1 VDVKDLPGS
10 TSEPGNEIPP
20 EAMEPKPKPK
30 PQLKKMQGFDMDDSF

>member
-10 TSEPGNEIPP
+10 TGEPGNEIPP
-20 EAMEPKPKPK
+20 EATEPKPKPI